1 MLKSSFSILSLYT
14 MSLLNQFKA
23 NWQKQFTQLSTN
35 NCHLLLAV
43 SGGVDS
49 IVLVDLISN
58 SGFDFTIVH
67 CNFQLRGEES
77 VRDENFVRSLGEK
90 YGKEVWV
97 KQFETALFAS
107 EHKISIQE
115 AARKLRYDWFNELL
129 NSIFNIQHSKLLTA
143 HHADDNI
150 ETVLFNFF
158 RGTGISGLHGILPRQ
173 GNIIRPLLFAK
184 REVIVAHAKES
195 ALSWVEDSSNASDKY
210 SRNYIRHQVVPMMK
224 TIFSSVED
232 NLLNNIERMGE
243 AEQLYNQAVQLHKSK
258 LLEQKGNEIHI
269 PVLKLKQAVSL
280 QTIVW
285 EIIKDFGF
293 TAHQTNEVIKLLD
306 ASNGSFVQSPSH
318 RIILNRKWLIIAT
331 LQAVEAKHIIIEAGE
346 KKVAFEKGELTLE
359 KIQGSSYKVEDAAS
373 IAAFDA
379 DAINF
384 PLLLRKAKT
393 GDYFYPLGMPKK
405 KKLSKFFIDQ
415 KLSKTAKEDVWVLES
430 NKKIIWV
437 IGLRIDDRVKIKHST
452 KNILKSSFQLRQF

>member
-1 MLKSSFSILSLYT
+1 
-14 MSLLNQFKA
+14 MSLLDQFKA
-23 NWQKQFTQLSTN
+23 NWQKHFNQLSIN

-43 SGGVDS
+43 SGGIDS
-49 IVLVDLISN
+49 IVLVDLVSK
-58 SGFDFTIVH
+58 SGFDFTIAH
-67 CNFQLRGEES
+67 CNFQLREEES
-77 VRDENFVRSLGEK
+77 TRDENFVRSLAGK
-90 YGKEVWV
+90 YGKEVLV
-97 KQFETALFAS
+97 KQFDTASFAN
-107 EHKISIQE
+107 KNKTSIQE

-129 NSIFNIQHSKLLTA
+129 NSTFKTQHSKLLTA

-158 RGTGISGLHGILPRQ
+158 RGTGISGLHGILPKQ
-173 GNIIRPLLFAK
+173 GNIIRSLLFAK
-184 REVIVAHAKES
+184 KEAIVAYAKENN
-195 ALSWVEDSSNASDKY
+195 LSWVEDSSNASDKY
-210 SRNYIRHQVVPMMK
+210 SRNYIRHQVIPMMK

-243 AEQLYNQAVQLHKSK
+243 AEQLYNQAIQLHKSK
-258 LLEQKGNEIHI
+258 LLEQKGNETHI
-269 PVLKLKQAVSL
+269 PVLKLRQAVPL

-293 TAHQTNEVIKLLD
+293 TAHQANEVIKLLD
-306 ASNGSFVQSPSH
+306 AENGSFIQSSTH

-331 LQAVEAKHIIIEAGE
+331 LQGDEAKHIVIDAGE
-346 KKVAFEKGELTLE
+346 KNVAFEKGELIFESLE
-359 KIQGSSYKVEDAAS
+359 GSSYKVQDSAS

-379 DAINF
+379 GAISF

-415 KLSKTAKEDVWVLES
+415 KLSKTTKENVWVLES

-437 IGLRIDDRVKIKHST
+437 IGLRIDDRVKIKPST
-452 KNILKSSFQLRQF
+452 KNILRVIIDKIT